1 MDGEWYCSVG
11 GKEIGPLLPQQ
22 LRAMAES
29 GGIMPTDRVRRGA
42 TGNWVRASQVKGLF
56 AVPPSPSPPGPEMRA
71 VNAPLDGSANLA
83 SLDPAAHRSV
93 EGSALPSYARRRHQQ
108 QQRLV
113 GSLAVVG
120 VGVVIALLILIVSHI
135 GGNGSDN
142 AVTRPS
148 KGANEAKGARQPD
161 RMPAPAIVQETSKD
175 SAHTNAETQ
184 AKKDSGGKR
193 SKKADTE
200 PLRPPTGKPEE
211 DFGIRPDEGSP
222 QAPPLPSVKKP

>member
-1 MDGEWYCSVG
+1 
-11 GKEIGPLLPQQ
+11 
-22 LRAMAES
+22 
-29 GGIMPTDRVRRGA
+29 
-42 TGNWVRASQVKGLF
+42 
-56 AVPPSPSPPGPEMRA
+56 MRP
-71 VNAPLDGSANLA
+71 VNAPRDGSPNLA
-83 SLDPAAHRSV
+83 SLDPAAHRSM

-193 SKKADTE
+193 TKKADTE

-222 QAPPLPSVKKP
+222 QAPPPPSVKRP